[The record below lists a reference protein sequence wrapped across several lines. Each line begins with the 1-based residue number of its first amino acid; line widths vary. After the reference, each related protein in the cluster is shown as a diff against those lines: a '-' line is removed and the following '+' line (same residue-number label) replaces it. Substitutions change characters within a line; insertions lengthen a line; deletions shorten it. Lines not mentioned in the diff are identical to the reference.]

1 MLFLIQKILKFE
13 TKFIIL
19 LVVLLL
25 LSFIITKSVFDKR
38 IKGTTIKPA
47 SNNDRTIALDMDKKA
62 KKNR

>member
-38 IKGTTIKPA
+38 IKGITIKPA
-47 SNNDRTIALDMDKKA
+47 SNNDRTIALDIDKKA